1 MMPNLKSTGGRPG
14 IMDCMVEFTSTDI
27 ENGPW
32 ILEKGYCYIY
42 LPEEGRFE
50 QIFIFDG
57 LNVGSTFSDE
67 EKCNICYD
75 KVSREIT
82 AYRDVETGQFLNSWN
97 NTLTGELTWAKPT
110 TARYENIITAKC
122 RYEKNITASNN
133 GRYFLQRHNG

>member
-14 IMDCMVEFTSTDI
+14 ITDCMVEFALMDI
-27 ENGPW
+27 KNGPW

-42 LPEEGRFE
+42 LPDEGRFE

-67 EKCNICYD
+67 DECDTCYD

-97 NTLTGELTWAKPT
+97 NTLTGELNEVRVSKDILCYNVSDIVFTILHPRKSDQ
-110 TARYENIITAKC
+110 Y
-122 RYEKNITASNN
+122 
-133 GRYFLQRHNG
+133 